1 MQPAIVVAGLGK
13 RFRRPGADRP
23 TSLKETLLRGLRG
36 LREETFWGLRDISFS
51 VPRGRA
57 VGVIGRNG
65 AGKSTLLR
73 LIGRVGRPDE
83 GSVTAHGRIG
93 ALLDLGAG
101 LAHDLTGRENIFIA
115 GVIAG
120 MTRAEVQ
127 QRLEAIIAF
136 AELEAFIDSPLRI
149 YSSGMQMRLAFA
161 VAAHCDP
168 DILLI
173 DEVLA
178 VGDLAFQRKCMDRV
192 RAFKE
197 AGCTIM
203 LVSHDPEQIRAL
215 CDETIWLQQGTL
227 VAHGPTSEVL
237 EHYMAA
243 MGRREAGTPP
253 LDAAEQG
260 APAAGARRFGTQE
273 ACISG
278 VRLLDRA
285 GQPVSLVPGG
295 AGLCVEL
302 AYSVAQAIGR
312 PRASVSLHRPDGTIV
327 LDCTTAATGIELPT
341 LRGDGLLRL
350 HIERLDLVAGEYF
363 VNTGLYSHDW
373 TVTYDYHWL
382 AHRLQVVAPG
392 PQQGLLNPPVRWEIE
407 PGPLQRSEPA
417 ARRPLKALSSIEQLP
432 EAVDRSPAME

>member
-1 MQPAIVVAGLGK
+1 MQPAIVVEGLGK

-83 GSVTAHGRIG
+83 GRVQAHGRVG

-101 LAHDLTGRENIFIA
+101 MAYDLTGRENIFIA

-127 QRLEAIIAF
+127 QRLEAIITF

-192 RAFKE
+192 RAFNE

-215 CDETIWLQQGTL
+215 CDETIWLHEGAL
-227 VAHGPTSEVL
+227 VAHGPTAEVL
-237 EHYMAA
+237 ERYMAA
-243 MGRREAGTPP
+243 MGRHEVSAPP
-253 LDAAEQG
+253 PGESEQG
-260 APAAGARRFGTQE
+260 ARSPEARRFGTQE
-273 ACISG
+273 ARITG

-285 GQPVSLVPGG
+285 GEPVSQLPGG
-295 AGLCVEL
+295 AALCVEL
-302 AYSVAQAIGR
+302 AYGASQTIGR
-312 PRASVSLHRPDGTIV
+312 PHASVSLHQPDGTIV
-327 LDCTTAATGIELPT
+327 FDCTTAATGVELPA
-341 LRGDGLLRL
+341 LRGEGLLRL
-350 HIERLDLVAGEYF
+350 YIERLDLVAGEYF
-363 VNTGLYSHDW
+363 VNVGLYSHDW
-373 TVTYDYHWL
+373 AVTYDYHWL
-382 AHRLQVVAPG
+382 AHRLRIVAPG
-392 PQQGLLNPPVRWEIE
+392 PRQGLLNPPVRWEME
-407 PGPLQRSEPA
+407 TGSVQ
-417 ARRPLKALSSIEQLP
+417 LKGAEVCSHSTRCP
-432 EAVDRSPAME
+432 SM